1 MYKNLK
7 ISRNLLSLNASIEAA
22 RAGEAG
28 RGFAVVAEEIGKLA
42 DQSNES
48 AKYIG
53 KTREIFS
60 DVDTEIHNSLSG
72 IKDISNTVS
81 ELDEARQAVID
92 SISGLTA
99 IAEQNAASTK
109 ETSASTSIVSEMME
123 NVAQI
128 TERVSETS
136 KQIKQDV
143 DVFKI

>member
-1 MYKNLK
+1 M
-7 ISRNLLSLNASIEAA
+7 E
-22 RAGEAG
+22 
-28 RGFAVVAEEIGKLA
+28 
-42 DQSNES
+42 QQNE
-48 AKYIG
+48 YIG

-99 IAEQNAASTK
+99 IAEQNAASTE

-143 DVFKI
+143 NVFKI